1 MKRRFIILAVLLTV
15 LLVEGF
21 VLARMTR
28 LNAERQAAPRRVE
41 FRVGEQAESYSA
53 AAQRW
58 RTAQPRHWRHV
69 MLQH

>member
-1 MKRRFIILAVLLTV
+1 MKRRFIILAILLTV

-28 LNAERQAAPRRVE
+28 LNAERQSTPRRVQFGVRE
-41 FRVGEQAESYSA
+41 KAESYSA
-53 AAQRW
+53 AATRW

-69 MLQH
+69 MLQR